1 MEKLQA
7 VAGGPELDISTIW
20 VRLALDNLLSTSF
33 SINRDVQNEEKNE
46 PLIELLAE

>member
-7 VAGGPELDISTIW
+7 VAGGPELDITSIW

-33 SINRDVQNEEKNE
+33 GINRDVQNEETNE
-46 PLIELLAE
+46 ELIGLLAE

>member
-33 SINRDVQNEEKNE
+33 GINRDVQNEKKVE
-46 PLIELLAE
+46 PLIGLLAE